1 MTWCGRFSRRSVYKR
16 APTAERETI
25 GMNRWLVGAGVALI
39 LAGLLWP
46 WLSRIPFGRLPG
58 DVHLHR
64 DGWDFYFPL
73 GSSLLVS
80 VVLTLLLWWW
90 RR

>member
-1 MTWCGRFSRRSVYKR
+1 
-16 APTAERETI
+16 
-25 GMNRWLVGAGVALI
+25 MNRWLVGAGAALI

-46 WLSRIPFGRLPG
+46 WLSRIPLGRLPG
-58 DVHLHR
+58 DLHIHR
-64 DGWDFYFPL
+64 EGWDFYLLL
-73 GSSLLVS
+73 GSSLVVS